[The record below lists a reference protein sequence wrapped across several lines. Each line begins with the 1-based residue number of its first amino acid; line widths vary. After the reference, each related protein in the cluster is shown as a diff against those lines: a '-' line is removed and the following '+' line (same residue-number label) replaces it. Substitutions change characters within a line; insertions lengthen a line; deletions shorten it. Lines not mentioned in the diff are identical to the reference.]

1 MKTIIA
7 IGVAAALCGGCAPGD
22 DSGTTDNG
30 RADDGGGADDA
41 TGREADARD
50 DSGATDGDG
59 TETGAE
65 DGPADDGGADEAEVG
80 PDPCAPI
87 AGASY
92 RSLSTAGP
100 VTDRPPAEHAD
111 LNVKL
116 RGWTPVGGT
125 LGLVDIDGPT
135 DTRAP
140 KLYTFFPDDRV
151 PVFVQN
157 YAVYDWNWGTG
168 SRGDVITAPEVT
180 MTGFG
185 TTAGE
190 VLEVPSGGYDIGEGL
205 QVRVLFADDDSI
217 TLKYTREDNVV
228 SGYTLHVV
236 GLCVEPTLRALYEA
250 NHAAGRVDLPAL
262 AGNQAFGRARSS
274 EVLVS
279 IRDTGSFMDPRSRK
293 DWW

>member
-1 MKTIIA
+1 MKGIIA
-7 IGVAAALCGGCAPGD
+7 FGVAAVLCGGCAPGD
-22 DSGTTDNG
+22 DSGATDEG
-30 RADDGGGADDA
+30 RADDALGADDA
-41 TGREADARD
+41 TGGETDARD
-50 DSGATDGDG
+50 EASAEEGATDEG
-59 TETGAE
+59 GAE
-65 DGPADDGGADEAEVG
+65 DAAGDEGAADDGPVG
-80 PDPCAPI
+80 PDPCEPI
-87 AGASY
+87 PGASY

-116 RGWTPVGGT
+116 RGWTAVGGT

-135 DTRAP
+135 DDLAP
-140 KLYTFFPDDRV
+140 KLNVLFPDDRL

-157 YAVYDWNWGTG
+157 YAVYNWDWATG

-180 MTGFG
+180 MVGFG
-185 TTAGE
+185 TATGE

-205 QVRVLFADDDSI
+205 QVRVLYADDDSI
-217 TLKYTREDNVV
+217 TLKYTREDNVIY
-228 SGYTLHVV
+228 GYAVHVV
-236 GLCVEPTLRALYEA
+236 GLCVEPALRALYEA
-250 NHAAGRVDLPAL
+250 NHAAGRGDLPAL